1 MTAPQ
6 HTPGDTT
13 LWFNDGAWPDD
24 SMTTSGFYHRQ
35 IGRGVVRFYADRLPA
50 GRYRLIYAA
59 EVIARGHFLA
69 PPPRVHEI
77 YAPEVYGRGRARYIA
92 VAPAPVHKR

>member
-13 LWFNDGAWPDD
+13 LWFNYGAWPNAAI
-24 SMTTSGFYHRQ
+24 TTSGFYHRQ
-35 IGRGVVRFYADRLPA
+35 IGRGSVRFYADRLPA

-59 EVIARGHFLA
+59 QVIARGHFLA
-69 PPPRVHEI
+69 PPPQVHEI
-77 YAPEVYGRGRARYIA
+77 YAPEVYGRGRARYVA
-92 VAPAPVHKR
+92 VAPAPVH